1 MYVRSLVLTF
11 TLLAHTAAASPAPE
25 VVVVASSDEGFR
37 TALNDALTPRGM
49 QVKATA
55 DEAPSLAELSTTAK
69 QIAEREGATSTVWLI
84 FAADK
89 TTLVTYDR
97 DVDRVLVREVAYAS
111 PLNATQAAEVARMAR
126 TMLRTLRV
134 SPEIDRPLPRVAEA
148 RVERTRIAT
157 VVSRTAVPRRT
168 ELAIG
173 AATTIRV
180 GAAAADAGLDGRLSL
195 MWRPDEIGAGLQL
208 SIATRG
214 DLVTSSVMASV
225 ADDSLAITAHA
236 PLLRGPN
243 VHVLG
248 LAGPALHAITVSGT
262 VGDSAVSTVR
272 IDPAMRVGFVASYEL
287 GLRFDIG
294 VMMSADALL
303 RRQRYASGS
312 DELLLVPRLQMSTGI
327 SVAVRFL

>member
-1 MYVRSLVLTF
+1 MYVRSLVLTV
-11 TLLAHTAAASPAPE
+11 TLLASTAAASPAPE
-25 VVVVASSDEGFR
+25 VVVVASSDDGFR
-37 TALNDALTPRGM
+37 TALNDALTPTGM
-49 QVKATA
+49 QVKPTA
-55 DEAPSLAELSTTAK
+55 DEAPSVAELSATAR

-89 TTLVTYDR
+89 TTLVTYDL
-97 DVDRVLVREVAYAS
+97 DVDRVLVREVPYSS

-148 RVERTRIAT
+148 RVERMRVASVVRTNEIPRQSHVAIGIAAT
-157 VVSRTAVPRRT
+157 V
-168 ELAIG
+168 
-173 AATTIRV
+173 RV
-180 GAAAADAGLDGRLSL
+180 GAAASDAGLDGRISA
-195 MWRPDEIGAGLQL
+195 MWRPDGIGAALQL

-214 DLVTSSVMASV
+214 DLATSSLMASV
-225 ADDSLAITAHA
+225 ADDSLALTAHA

-248 LAGPALHAITVSGT
+248 IAGPALHAISVTGSTGNT
-262 VGDSAVSTVR
+262 DVSTVR
-272 IDPAMRVGFVASYEL
+272 IDPAMRVGLVASYEL
-287 GLRFDIG
+287 GRFDIG
-294 VMMSADALL
+294 LVMSVDALL

-312 DELLLVPRLQMSTGI
+312 DELLLVPRVQMSTGI